1 MRALYSQVIGNYVD
15 RKEVNNNDTD
25 WVWRRRQHQQQLYC
39 VCVWVFVLDIHDND
53 WKTVNNNKE
62 IIIE

>member
-1 MRALYSQVIGNYVD
+1 MTLIEYDDDDDVD
-15 RKEVNNNDTD
+15 STNNN
-25 WVWRRRQHQQQLYC
+25 YI
-39 VCVWVFVLDIHDND
+39 VCAFVLDIHDND